1 MVRAHGRLR
10 SGFIAGLIAV
20 AATLSF
26 AARATDY
33 TDIWWAGLV
42 ENGWGVNL
50 VQNED
55 VVFATFYIYDGSNQP
70 TWYSS
75 PMFVDASGT
84 YSGTLYV
91 TTGPWFGGP
100 WSGSAVATPVGTS
113 VFTPTSATTGTLT
126 YTVNNVGGVGN
137 IVETKNIERSTFRTI
152 NLGGNYAGTALV
164 TLSGCADSAN
174 NGTTLYDIDPQVM
187 QPSYGYLRID
197 FVYSAANLAC
207 TMTGAAFQEGQ
218 LFRIPSATYTCAF
231 GTNTVATVYEVKA
244 TALGIEGRW
253 TAKVGGGCQEDGKF
267 SALLR

>member
-1 MVRAHGRLR
+1 MARAHRRLR
-10 SGFIAGLIAV
+10 TGFIAGLLAF

-50 VQNED
+50 VQNGD
-55 VVFATFYIYDGSNQP
+55 VLFATFYIYDSSNQP

-75 PMFVDASGT
+75 PMSVDASGN
-84 YSGTLYV
+84 YSGTLYL

-100 WSGSAVATPVGTS
+100 WSGSAVATAVGTS
-113 VFTPTSATTGTLT
+113 AFTPTSATTGTLT
-126 YTVNNVGGVGN
+126 YTVSNGGGSTV
-137 IVETKNIERSTFRTI
+137 VTKSIERSTFRTI
-152 NLGGNYAGTALV
+152 NLGGNYAGIALI
-164 TLSGCADSAN
+164 TLSGCADGAY

-197 FVYSAANLAC
+197 FVYRAANLAC
-207 TMTGAAFQEGQ
+207 TMTGAAVQEGQ
-218 LFRIPSATYTCAF
+218 LIRIPSAAYTCAF
-231 GTNTVATVYEVKA
+231 GTNTTATVYEVKA

-253 TAKVGGGCQEDGKF
+253 TARVDGGCQEDGKF